1 MEKNFSSLIR
11 LSEITNSYVK
21 QTRKSSVAGFSLVEL
36 MIIAALIAVLAAVAV
51 PSYKS
56 YIEKTKTT
64 KTLVML
70 NAIVVAI
77 EDYRLINH
85 VYPSDLSLVGYG
97 GRLDPWG
104 AAYRYLWIEGNP
116 DRSVNGKQRKN
127 RWNNPV
133 NTDFDLYSNGPD
145 LKSQK
150 QFTAVQARDDIV
162 RAYNGTYFGVV
173 SDL

>member
-1 MEKNFSSLIR
+1 MEKNFFHLTR
-11 LSEITNSYVK
+11 LSEFTSFYLNR
-21 QTRKSSVAGFSLVEL
+21 TRKSSVAGFSLVEL
-36 MIIAALIAVLAAVAV
+36 MITVALVAILAAVAV

-56 YIEKTKTT
+56 YIEKTKVT

-77 EDYRLINH
+77 EDYRLTNQ
-85 VYPSDLSLVGYG
+85 VYPSNLSLIGYD

-104 AAYRYLWIEGNP
+104 TAYQYLWIEDNP
-116 DRSVNGKQRKN
+116 DGSVNGKRRKN

>member
-1 MEKNFSSLIR
+1 MRTGYPYL
-11 LSEITNSYVK
+11 K
-21 QTRKSSVAGFSLVEL
+21 QARNPSVAGFSLIEL
-36 MIIAALIAVLAAVAV
+36 MITVSLVAILAAIAV
-51 PSYKS
+51 PSYKN
-56 YIEKTKTT
+56 YIEKTKIT
-64 KTLVML
+64 KTIIIL

-77 EDYRLINH
+77 DDYRLTNH
-85 VYPSDLSLVGYG
+85 VYPSDLNQIGYD

-104 AAYRYLWIEGNP
+104 TAYQYLWLEGNP
-116 DRSVNGKQRKN
+116 DKSVNGKRRKN

-150 QFTAVQARDDIV
+150 QFTAKQARDDVV
-162 RAYNGTYFGVV
+162 RAYNGTYVGLV

>member
-1 MEKNFSSLIR
+1 MGSGVSNNSLKPSR
-11 LSEITNSYVK
+11 N
-21 QTRKSSVAGFSLVEL
+21 SSVAGFSLVEL
-36 MIIAALIAVLAAVAV
+36 MITVALVAILAAVAV

-56 YIEKTKTT
+56 YIEKTKIT
-64 KTLVML
+64 KTILML
-70 NAIVVAI
+70 HAMTMTI
-77 EDYRLINH
+77 EDYRLTNQA
-85 VYPSDLSLVGYG
+85 YPSDLNQVDYG

-104 AAYRYLWIEGNP
+104 TAYQYLWIEDNP
-116 DRSVNGKQRKN
+116 DASVNGKQRKN

-145 LKSQK
+145 LKSQT
-150 QFTAVQARDDIV
+150 QFTATLARDDIV